1 MFIILIYRNFI
12 LQFPLFEGH
21 MKNHKSFFAILIITL
36 SISLS
41 LFADTARYNVDMT
54 IRQIAHE
61 VGLKGRELAESLG
74 LESSVDKDI
83 ALQKLGISQRQLEAA
98 LEKRSP
104 RTSTSV

>member
-41 LFADTARYNVDMT
+41 LFADTARYDVDMT
-54 IRQIAHE
+54 IRQISK
-61 VGLKGRELAESLG
+61 VGN
-74 LESSVDKDI
+74 I
-83 ALQKLGISQRQLEAA
+83 PAA
-98 LEKRSP
+98 VRSGTGEDTAP
-104 RTSTSV
+104 